1 MHNTRNHD
9 DWDLKGSHKPS
20 KSIQK
25 DNYYDIQHFCIL
37 KTVMYVLFLLYLVA
51 YVWPGRTTFPFT
63 GAGAIGARSLHF
75 VGG

>member
-1 MHNTRNHD
+1 
-9 DWDLKGSHKPS
+9 
-20 KSIQK
+20 
-25 DNYYDIQHFCIL
+25 
-37 KTVMYVLFLLYLVA
+37 MYVLFLLYLVA